1 LAETPLADRKKNAK
15 RLGAHIVFIDES
27 GFLLIP
33 PVRKTWAPKGIT
45 PIVKHHLRRD
55 RLSVISGV
63 TVSPK
68 RRRLGLY
75 FQIHNKNIR
84 QEQVIGFLK
93 HLLRHLHGHLIL
105 VWDNGRIHLGKAA
118 RYCLDHPRMTVER
131 LPAYAPELNPDE
143 GVWSQAKKSLA
154 NGRPDT
160 TNDLRKHLVGT
171 LRNIRNSQRKLRA
184 CIRRAELPLF
194 LK

>member
-1 LAETPLADRKKNAK
+1 MAETPLAECKKNAQ
-15 RLGAHIVFIDES
+15 RLGAYIVFIDES

-33 PVRKTWAPKGIT
+33 PVRKTWAPRGIT

-68 RRRLGLY
+68 RKRLGLY
-75 FQIHNKNIR
+75 FQVHDKNIR
-84 QEQVIGFLK
+84 QEQVIIFLQQLLH
-93 HLLRHLHGHLIL
+93 HLRGKLIL
-105 VWDNGRIHLGKAA
+105 VWDNGRIHMGKAA
-118 RYCLDHPRMTVER
+118 RYCLNHTRITVER

-160 TNDLRKHLVGT
+160 TRDLKKHLVGT
-171 LRNIRNSQRKLRA
+171 LRSIRNSQRKLRS
-184 CIRRAELPLF
+184 CIRRADLPLF
-194 LK
+194 LN